1 MPQQTSVTVKD
12 VARVAGV
19 SPGTVSNALSGKRP
33 VSEHTRRKILDAIAE
48 LDYRPN
54 LVARSLVSRR
64 SATLAVVDS
73 GLELYGPS
81 RTLVGIERRANELGY
96 SLLLALLHSPRQT
109 AVDDVLAELTARR
122 VDGIIWA
129 VHEVGDNR
137 AWLSAERLHR
147 LPPIIFLTMQE
158 RPHTALVSTDNRA
171 GGALA
176 TQHLVEQGRRRIG
189 CITGPLDWWEA
200 RQRRAGWADALARA
214 GLPVDP
220 ALVVEGDWTAPSG
233 ESAMRRLWEQAPDL
247 DAVFAGNDQMALG
260 VLRAA
265 HLAGRAIP
273 QELAVVGFDNMPES
287 AYFWPPLSTI
297 RQHLLDL
304 GRLAVDKLHV
314 CIEPDRGSAPVAA
327 RTLIMPELIVRQS
340 SRAD

>member
-1 MPQQTSVTVKD
+1 MQHANVTVKD
-12 VARVAGV
+12 VARAAGV

-33 VSEHTRRKILDAIAE
+33 VSEDTRRKILDAIAA

-96 SLLLALLHSPRQT
+96 SLLLALLHSPEQT
-109 AVDDVLAELTARR
+109 DVDGVLAELTARR

-137 AWLSAERLHR
+137 AWLSAERLQR

-158 RPHTALVSTDNRA
+158 RPHTALVSTDNFA

-176 TQHLVEQGRRRIG
+176 TQHLLDQGRRRIG

-200 RQRRAGWADALARA
+200 RRRRAGWADALARA
-214 GLPVDP
+214 GLPADP
-220 ALVVEGDWTAPSG
+220 ALVVEGDWTAASG
-233 ESAMRRLWEQAPDL
+233 EAAIRRLWEQAPDL
-247 DAVFAGNDQMALG
+247 DAVFTCNDQMALG

-265 HLAGRAIP
+265 HLSGRAIP

-287 AYFWPPLSTI
+287 AYFWPPLTTV

-304 GRLAVDKLHV
+304 GRLAVDNLHV
-314 CIEPDRGSAPVAA
+314 CIESDSGAAVAA
-327 RTLIMPELIVRQS
+327 RTLVTPELIVRQS
-340 SRAD
+340 SSPG